1 MLKHVSSIDATAGT
15 TIITILLIAIS
26 LIDYA
31 RGDSLNPGIFS
42 IDSRPY
48 GQSYSEWSAKWWQWI
63 ISIPAKDSP
72 SSDQTGQKCSI
83 AQNDPNVWFLA
94 QTASGSAERKCTL
107 PKDKAIFIP
116 ILTGECDYLSDP
128 TITKESDL
136 RKCALSGIQGAKIS
150 AMFDGRNLEN
160 LEGYRVQSPLFDLVI
175 PSDTGFGQ
183 GPVGTTRA
191 VADGYYLMLEPLAPG
206 RHTFQ
211 FSANAVDNPT
221 IGTYSFAFDV
231 KYNIE
236 VKP

>member
-1 MLKHVSSIDATAGT
+1 MLKHVSSTAGT
-15 TIITILLIAIS
+15 AILLIAIS

-31 RGDSLNPGIFS
+31 RADSLNPGIFS

-48 GQSYSEWSAKWWQWI
+48 GKSYSEWSAKWWQWI

-72 SSDQTGQKCSI
+72 RLDPTGQKCSI
-83 AQNDPNVWFLA
+83 AQSDANVWFLA
-94 QTASGSAERKCTL
+94 QTASGSAERNCII
-107 PKDKAIFIP
+107 PKDMAIFIP

-128 TITKESDL
+128 TITTESEL
-136 RKCALSGIQGAKIS
+136 RKCAHSGIQGAKIS

-160 LEGYRVQSPLFDLVI
+160 LEGYRVQSPLFDLDI

-191 VADGYYLMLEPLAPG
+191 VADGYYVMLEPLSPG

-221 IGTYSFAFDV
+221 IGTYSFAYDV